1 MYLIKDRKPYF
12 TDGKKIYKCEITK
25 DYAKVDFGETVRA
38 FPFDCVYALEE
49 IKSSYSAM
57 LILLHHLI
65 SLPKKQEPVKR
76 GK

>member
-49 IKSSYSAM
+49 IKK
-57 LILLHHLI
+57 LLLGNADIATSFDH
-65 SLPKKQEPVKR
+65 PAKKARASKK
-76 GK
+76 G

>member
-49 IKSSYSAM
+49 IKK
-57 LILLHHLI
+57 LLLGNADI
-65 SLPKKQEPVKR
+65 ATSFDQPAKKSKSQ
-76 GK
+76 